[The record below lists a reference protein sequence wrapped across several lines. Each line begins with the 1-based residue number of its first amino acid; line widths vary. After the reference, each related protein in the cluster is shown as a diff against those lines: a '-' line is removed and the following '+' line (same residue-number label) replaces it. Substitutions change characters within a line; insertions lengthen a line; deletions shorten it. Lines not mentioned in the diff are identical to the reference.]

1 MSSSEN
7 SNQNEGGQRVG
18 LFIFDCFMSVLY
30 LAFGIILLFTP
41 LMKKWLVPDGVK
53 IGLGILFGLYGIY
66 RVAMVTKRLIQ
77 RNR

>member
-1 MSSSEN
+1 MSSEDSGPN
-7 SNQNEGGQRVG
+7 KDQRLG

-41 LMKKWLVPDGVK
+41 LMRKWAVPDGVK

-66 RVAMVTKRLIQ
+66 RVGRATKRMIQ